1 MDIAAVNSPPTPTT
15 IEPSLPRRDS
25 ACMRKR
31 VLKLLDGQGRRVHN
45 ACTFHDRRRAR
56 CHATLNRI
64 AGSRL
69 HGYQIRDKRVGE
81 QLDVTQQHASRRML
95 SLPTPEAAT
104 RTFQIFKGG
113 LPNLFS
119 SPVES
124 FQ

>member
-1 MDIAAVNSPPTPTT
+1 MEIAAVKSPPTPTT

-45 ACTFHDRRRAR
+45 ACNFHDRRRAR

-64 AGSRL
+64 AGSRW
-69 HGYQIRDKRVGE
+69 HGYQIRGKRVGE
-81 QLDVTQQHASRRML
+81 QRRWML
-95 SLPTPEAAT
+95 SLPCEPAT

-119 SPVES
+119 SL
-124 FQ
+124 